1 MQASRIVAQSLDE
14 EIETLMTQREFQ
26 LQSLSKLG
34 KNKSK
39 FEANIMVVVND
50 FSSQITA
57 LKDTIGRNQ
66 LEINKISEQVSR
78 IF

>member
-1 MQASRIVAQSLDE
+1 MQASRIVAQSLEE
-14 EIETLMTQREFQ
+14 EIETLMTQREIH

-50 FSSQITA
+50 FSS
-57 LKDTIGRNQ
+57 
-66 LEINKISEQVSR
+66 
-78 IF
+78 